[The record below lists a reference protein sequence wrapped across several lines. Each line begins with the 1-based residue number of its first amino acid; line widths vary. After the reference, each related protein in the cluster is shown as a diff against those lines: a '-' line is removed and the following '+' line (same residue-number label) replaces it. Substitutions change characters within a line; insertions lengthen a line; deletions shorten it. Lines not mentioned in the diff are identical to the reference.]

1 MTVVK
6 KVNLLFIQMQAIYL
20 VGQTD
25 KFDVNSISKNSE
37 GYILEGKILV
47 IIQILRIRI
56 RISLRI
62 LQIWSE
68 GSMSEVD
75 FKYPDKWH

>member
-62 LQIWSE
+62 LQIRSE
-68 GSMSEVD
+68 GSMSEAD

>member
-62 LQIWSE
+62 LQIRSE

-75 FKYPDKWH
+75 FKYSDKWH